1 MSVLSLP
8 SVWATGPPHRAGSP
22 SGEDYASDFLLMPR
36 GTGFPASSSCPR
48 GPLTSIP
55 CCTCLLGKVK
65 VKVAWS
71 CPAVCDPMDHTV
83 HGILQ
88 ARTLEWVAYPISR
101 GSSQPRNQTRAQA
114 AFGLSNL
121 LFTGWWLP
129 GGALSA
135 WQGLE
140 GTDYILQLL
149 ENSCH

>member
-88 ARTLEWVAYPISR
+88 ARILEWKPFPSPGDFPKTEIELRSPTLQVDSLLSELPR
-101 GSSQPRNQTRAQA
+101 KPNNTGVGS
-114 AFGLSNL
+114 LSL
-121 LFTGWWLP
+121 L
-129 GGALSA
+129 
-135 WQGLE
+135 QGIFL
-140 GTDYILQLL
+140 T
-149 ENSCH
+149 